1 MELIQGKIAERLI
14 KEAIGLHASDIHIE
28 PSQGQVR
35 IRVRVDGLL
44 EVLHQLPLANLGTII
59 TQLKV
64 LGGIDIAEK
73 RVPQDGRFSI
83 MYDGRSVDLRLST
96 LPTILGEKAAIRIL
110 DKECGFLGVSGLELS
125 EENLAAFKRLY
136 NAANGMVLVTG
147 PTGSGK
153 STSLYGALA
162 ELNNSSRNIIT
173 LEDPVEYELSGVN
186 QVALNRKA
194 GLDFASGLRALV
206 RQDPDVLMVGE
217 IRDGETAAMAVQAA
231 LTGHLVL
238 STLHTNSAIGAIAR
252 LVDMGI
258 ERYLVVAAL
267 RGVVAQRLVRR
278 ICPHCVKEYFASAGE
293 LSFLGRSLN
302 EQLVLRKGVGC
313 AYCRGSGYDGR
324 LPVQE
329 VLQLDDALSSLI
341 LEQAGESQLLT
352 AAQSAGFVNMYE
364 DGVGKV
370 LLGKTTVSELL
381 RAGIYKGGGV
391 L

>member
-1 MELIQGKIAERLI
+1 M
-14 KEAIGLHASDIHIE
+14 HASDIHIE

-110 DKECGFLGVSGLELS
+110 DKEWGFLGVSGLELS

-258 ERYLVVAAL
+258 ERYLVVAAI

-278 ICPHCVKEYFASAGE
+278 ICPHCVKEYSASAGE